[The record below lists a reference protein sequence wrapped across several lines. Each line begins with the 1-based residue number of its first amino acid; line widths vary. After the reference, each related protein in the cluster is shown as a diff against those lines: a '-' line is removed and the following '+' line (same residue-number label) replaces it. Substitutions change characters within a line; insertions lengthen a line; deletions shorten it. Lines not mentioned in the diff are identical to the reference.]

1 MSRIGKIARLPQ
13 KIRDQINEKLHEGV
27 HGVTILLWLN
37 ELPVVQAIM
46 AECFGGQA
54 IGPQNLTNWNQGG
67 YLDWVAKKEIELHTR
82 DFLTTKPIDGTFA
95 SHMATTI
102 MARYAALL
110 ARVPLEGPPPA
121 DIWRQMDALHR
132 LNKQVMHQRREE
144 LHEREVKCKES
155 KEERAWALAEPNIP
169 PDPPIRDPKYKKK
182 SKAAKT
188 KDGKTKSGKP
198 AKDKQD
204 AETEG
209 DEEEDEFFTEE
220 FYPETFAAIAA
231 EEKERKK
238 KGLKPD
244 PDDEGD
250 PI

>member
-13 KIRDQINEKLHEGV
+13 KIRDQINEKLHNGI
-27 HGVTILLWLN
+27 HGVEILYWLN

-46 AECFGGQA
+46 QEGFGGEP
-54 IGPQNLTNWNQGG
+54 ISPQNLSNWNQGG
-67 YLDWVAKKEIELHTR
+67 YLDWVAQKEIELHTR
-82 DFLTTKPIDGTFA
+82 DIFASIATAGSFA
-95 SHMATTI
+95 SHMSNTI

-110 ARVPLEGPPPA
+110 ARIPMDGPPPK

-132 LNKQVMHQRREE
+132 LNKQVMHQRRTE

-155 KEERAWALAEPNIP
+155 KEEREWALAEPNIP
-169 PDPPIRDPKYKKK
+169 PDPPIRDPKYKAKPKPGK
-182 SKAAKT
+182 SKST
-188 KDGKTKSGKP
+188 KSKSGK
-198 AKDKQD
+198 DKPD
-204 AETEG
+204 AETEV
-209 DEEEDEFFTEE
+209 EEDEFFTEE

-238 KGLKPD
+238 KGKTPD
-244 PDDEGD
+244 PDDEGE

>member
-13 KIRDQINEKLHEGV
+13 KIRDQINEKLHNGI
-27 HGVTILLWLN
+27 HGVEILYWLN
-37 ELPVVQAIM
+37 ELPVVQAILQ
-46 AECFGGQA
+46 EGFGGEP
-54 IGPQNLTNWNQGG
+54 ISPQNLSNWNQGG
-67 YLDWVAKKEIELHTR
+67 YLDWVAQKEIELHTR
-82 DFLTTKPIDGTFA
+82 DIFASIATAGSFA
-95 SHMATTI
+95 SHMANTI

-110 ARVPLEGPPPA
+110 ARVPLDGPPPK

-132 LNKQVMHQRREE
+132 LNKQVMHQRRTE
-144 LHEREVKCKES
+144 LHDREVKCKES
-155 KEERAWALAEPNIP
+155 KEERAWDLAEPNIP

-182 SKAAKT
+182 SKATKT
-188 KDGKTKSGKP
+188 KDGKAKSGKSGKEKP
-198 AKDKQD
+198 EG
-204 AETEG
+204 ETEG
-209 DEEEDEFFTEE
+209 DEEDEFFTEE

-244 PDDEGD
+244 PDDEGE

>member
-13 KIRDQINEKLHEGV
+13 NIRDQINEKLHEGV

-37 ELPVVQAIM
+37 DLPVVRAIM

-67 YLDWVAKKEIELHTR
+67 YLDWLAQKEIELHTR
-82 DFLTTKPIDGTFA
+82 DFLATKPIDGTFA

-110 ARVPLEGPPPA
+110 SRVPLEGPPPA

-155 KEERAWALAEPNIP
+155 KEERDWALAEPNIP

-182 SKAAKT
+182 SKATKT
-188 KDGKTKSGKP
+188 KDGKSKSVKKS
-198 AKDKQD
+198 KDNEP
-204 AETEG
+204 ETE
-209 DEEEDEFFTEE
+209 EEEDEFFTEE
-220 FYPETFAAIAA
+220 FYPETFAAMAA
-231 EEKERKK
+231 EEKDRKK

-244 PDDEGD
+244 PDDEGE

>member
-13 KIRDQINEKLHEGV
+13 NIRDQINEKLHEGV

-37 ELPVVQAIM
+37 DLPVVRAIM

-67 YLDWVAKKEIELHTR
+67 YLDWLAQKEIELHTR
-82 DFLTTKPIDGTFA
+82 DFLATKPIDGTFA

-144 LHEREVKCKES
+144 LHEREVKIKES
-155 KEERAWALAEPNIP
+155 KEEREWALAEPNIP

-182 SKAAKT
+182 TKATQT
-188 KDGKTKSGKP
+188 KDGKSKSGKKS
-198 AKDKQD
+198 KDNEP
-204 AETEG
+204 ETE
-209 DEEEDEFFTEE
+209 EEEDEFFTEE
-220 FYPETFAAIAA
+220 FYPETFAAMAA
-231 EEKERKK
+231 EEKDRKK

-244 PDDEGD
+244 PDDEGE